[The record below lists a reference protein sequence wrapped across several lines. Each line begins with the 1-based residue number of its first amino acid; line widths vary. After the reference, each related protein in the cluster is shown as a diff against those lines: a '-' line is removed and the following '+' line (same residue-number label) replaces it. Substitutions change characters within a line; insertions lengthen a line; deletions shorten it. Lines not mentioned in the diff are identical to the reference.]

1 MRADSMQLAA
11 RKRRRSAQKFVSFAA
26 DGRASAR
33 CLQQHFRAPN
43 LSFPLLQRWVADS
56 SSIHAGSAAILWTA
70 WHHCKQ
76 QLAEDGS
83 VQNLQRPITVNMGM
97 RMTGWFDIASL
108 DEISQREDVQGLKDS
123 MQQVEQLVREEQSQG
138 VDK

>member
-1 MRADSMQLAA
+1 MCSRAVIWLAQLQAA
-11 RKRRRSAQKFVSFAA
+11 PDF
-26 DGRASAR
+26 DGPV
-33 CLQQHFRAPN
+33 H
-43 LSFPLLQRWVADS
+43 
-56 SSIHAGSAAILWTA
+56 T
-70 WHHCKQ
+70 
-76 QLAEDGS
+76 
-83 VQNLQRPITVNMGM
+83 LQRPITVNMGM

>member
-1 MRADSMQLAA
+1 MLWSGG
-11 RKRRRSAQKFVSFAA
+11 RSC
-26 DGRASAR
+26 R
-33 CLQQHFRAPN
+33 
-43 LSFPLLQRWVADS
+43 QR
-56 SSIHAGSAAILWTA
+56 
-70 WHHCKQ
+70 
-76 QLAEDGS
+76 LAEDGP
-83 VQNLQRPITVNMGM
+83 VHTPQRPITVNMGM